1 MKIKKEHPPN
11 SGCVVNISLWGQAS
25 AFGRKYKSSPWK
37 MITIDQF
44 YSCGKEGRGSLPP
57 LRTLHI
63 TWEVPLQ
70 SPQSHSTTYLSLK
83 SRSAQ
88 VGEVSKDEVDFF
100 FPNSAEVWSS
110 AVTLSL
116 FVTFCFC
123 LCVLRRAALVCIII
137 LSVFRPP
144 LCQTSS
150 ARWHCR
156 HVWLGRVQVFFSRS
170 TFAWFLVHGGR
181 SIFKSPLNWVIS
193 GQR

>member
-1 MKIKKEHPPN
+1 MVI
-11 SGCVVNISLWGQAS
+11 NIALWGQAS
-25 AFGRKYKSSPWK
+25 AFGWKYKSYPWK

-88 VGEVSKDEVDFF
+88 VRKVSKEEVEI

-116 FVTFCFC
+116 FGTFCFC
-123 LCVLRRAALVCIII
+123 LCVLRRAALACIII

-156 HVWLGRVQVFFSRS
+156 HVGLGVAQVFFFTKHFCMIPGSWW
-170 TFAWFLVHGGR
+170 TIHLLILH
-181 SIFKSPLNWVIS
+181 WVIS
-193 GQR
+193 GRC